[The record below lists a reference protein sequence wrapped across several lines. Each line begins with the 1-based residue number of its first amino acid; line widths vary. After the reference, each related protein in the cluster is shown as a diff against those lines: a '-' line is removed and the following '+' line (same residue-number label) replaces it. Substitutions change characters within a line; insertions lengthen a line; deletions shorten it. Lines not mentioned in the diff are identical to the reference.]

1 MLAARASG
9 MTEIEDMHEFTDTVL
24 TFWRG
29 ATQLKAWCA
38 AARIVFSIPPTSA
51 ASERV
56 FARCKAMFGDQQLSA
71 LGDRVEVGLMLA
83 ENERMLG

>member
-1 MLAARASG
+1 MGRCEQ
-9 MTEIEDMHEFTDTVL
+9 T
-24 TFWRG
+24 
-29 ATQLKAWCA
+29 A

-56 FARCKAMFGDQQLSA
+56 FARVKQMFGEQQLSG

-83 ENERMLG
+83 QNGRVLY